1 MRLLKSVA
9 FATAIALA
17 GLTIPVAARA
27 EHTGDDIQPEV
38 VSGFQACH
46 NSHDMKPAKETSL
59 GSELGEG
66 ISEVVTEELR
76 EMVNQGLS
84 SAGKNALPEETAAL
98 RYLLDGRILAV
109 DAAGNQTAEVSSTSS
124 DESVLNP
131 DASKEPSMLP
141 ADLWDEVKRIV
152 GACLG
157 FGGAGGMGF
166 EKLVRWLG
174 NPMNAAKFVIRRIGL
189 VGAVSCIGGII
200 WSYI

>member
-76 EMVNQGLS
+76 EMVNQGCPVPARMPCPKRLLHCAIS
-84 SAGKNALPEETAAL
+84 LMAGFW
-98 RYLLDGRILAV
+98 LLTLLEIK
-109 DAAGNQTAEVSSTSS
+109 QQ
-124 DESVLNP
+124 
-131 DASKEPSMLP
+131 K
-141 ADLWDEVKRIV
+141 
-152 GACLG
+152 
-157 FGGAGGMGF
+157 
-166 EKLVRWLG
+166 
-174 NPMNAAKFVIRRIGL
+174 
-189 VGAVSCIGGII
+189 
-200 WSYI
+200 